1 MPHDKDKERLRAM
14 AMLGSQ
20 ASIYL
25 RLTPAERRDIIS
37 RSRLEL
43 FRLLTPDAPVED
55 FEQAERE
62 IETWT
67 NSSAARME
75 LFWREPERAV
85 RAALRSQ
92 LIEALAGQ
100 GIEISRLE
108 GS

>member
-1 MPHDKDKERLRAM
+1 MNKDKDKEALRAM
-14 AMLGSQ
+14 AMLGTQ
-20 ASIYL
+20 TSIYP
-25 RLTPAERRDIIS
+25 RLTPAERRDVIS

-43 FRLLTPDAPVED
+43 FKLLTSDAPVED

-62 IETWT
+62 VEIWT
-67 NSSAARME
+67 NSSAARMD

-92 LIEALAGQ
+92 LTEALAGQ

-108 GS
+108 GN

>member
-1 MPHDKDKERLRAM
+1 MNKDKEGLRAM
-14 AMLGSQ
+14 AMLGTQ
-20 ASIYL
+20 TSIYP
-25 RLTPAERRDIIS
+25 RLTPAERRSIIS

-43 FRLLTPDAPVED
+43 FKLLTSDAPVED

-62 IETWT
+62 VEIWT

-85 RAALRSQ
+85 RTALRSQ
-92 LIEALAGQ
+92 LTEALAGQ

-108 GS
+108 GN